1 MDTEPETLKLWHRM
15 ASSLQ
20 SCIKYR
26 HSLKQT
32 VSDINVTEIFIKH
45 NGQTDEDAIVFWTQL
60 MAVTG
65 LKEHMEAIFQ
75 SSFKKGWSKDQRKMV
90 QQIAL
95 SKYSQVTSEFIE
107 YVSQSIRRNESLWS
121 LRRISFPNLHKIIR
135 VFIKLTT
142 YAIEILV
149 ALLLVNTKLGMI
161 PFGWPCT
168 ST

>member
-1 MDTEPETLKLWHRM
+1 M

-121 LRRISFPNLHKIIR
+121 LRRISFPKAKDSLLSR
-135 VFIKLTT
+135 PVPFQSPTVASTT
-142 YAIEILV
+142 ISEPLAPTKV
-149 ALLLVNTKLGMI
+149 ATEKETIFKASNESRQC
-161 PFGWPCT
+161 P
-168 ST
+168 